1 LRRNGTDGNGTDGNG
16 TDAGADCPAE
26 EEEEALPPGNATI
39 VLTIRMPYSI
49 QDFDE
54 AKQASFKQA
63 VASIANVNESTIG
76 KSCADGFDLT
86 RTSGGREI
94 EQ

>member
-1 LRRNGTDGNGTDGNG
+1 MRRNGTDGNGTDGNG
-16 TDAGADCPAE
+16 TEAGADCPAAEEE

-54 AKQASFKQA
+54 DKQASFKQA

-76 KSCADGFDLT
+76 KSSRVCV
-86 RTSGGREI
+86 SC
-94 EQ
+94 